1 MPIKTT
7 KRGVNHIKTLH
18 TVTKASAKKNDTAD
32 FLELYMLEKEKQ
44 RLMSE
49 ESKIL
54 FRLDYVQNRLRII
67 QNIWFLVHPLAQLR
81 FKIVK
86 FVSMFGNSLALSFA
100 KPFKRW

>member
-67 QNIWFLVHPLAQLR
+67 QNIYEHSSYLLHHQ
-81 FKIVK
+81 
-86 FVSMFGNSLALSFA
+86 NSNNYREVNSNPGFTTIQIEY
-100 KPFKRW
+100 